1 MTLISV
7 GVCPLRARA
16 LIVLCYVTYMH
27 VVYVTFGVCVSFVS
41 PCVHSSSVR
50 TTTLMVQSM
59 PPKTVSS
66 LQVTTASITRLSPLV
81 ENNPP
86 LTTNPPPTVPAA
98 NNTNNGSTATS
109 LTIES
114 GSVTPVPSL
123 QVRTEHVSKVPS
135 LDAKPRMSAIERIAA
150 QLQASKAPKI
160 KTEAVSTTGLTNTS
174 PTRRSPD
181 TGTQCLPPSEN
192 GGSAGTIV
200 QPTTNGGS
208 FVTTQTISKVNV
220 PPTVTGTGSVTAT
233 PTSYTTAVTTTAST
247 TTAVTHQDVTTV
259 LGKRPRKAS
268 TKYEDLEQPS
278 PPVRCGCDIAYQ
290 SPFCGVSV
298 KKKILLIWFPEVLN
312 FALLACVHGHL

>member
-1 MTLISV
+1 MCVICIS
-7 GVCPLRARA
+7 C
-16 LIVLCYVTYMH
+16 VT
-27 VVYVTFGVCVSFVS
+27 
-41 PCVHSSSVR
+41 SSSVR

-59 PPKTVSS
+59 PPQTVSS
-66 LQVTTASITRLSPLV
+66 LQVTTASITRLPPLV

-86 LTTNPPPTVPAA
+86 LTTNPPPSTTATT
-98 NNTNNGSTATS
+98 NYSNNGISAPS
-109 LTIES
+109 LTVES
-114 GSVTPVPSL
+114 GSITSVSSL

-135 LDAKPRMSAIERIAA
+135 LDVKPPRMSAIERIAA

-192 GGSAGTIV
+192 SGSAGTIV

-247 TTAVTHQDVTTV
+247 TTAVSQQDVTTV

-268 TKYEDLEQPS
+268 TKYEELEQPS
-278 PPVRCGCDIAYQ
+278 TPVRCN
-290 SPFCGVSV
+290 
-298 KKKILLIWFPEVLN
+298 VL
-312 FALLACVHGHL
+312 

>member
-1 MTLISV
+1 MCVI
-7 GVCPLRARA
+7 C
-16 LIVLCYVTYMH
+16 ICY
-27 VVYVTFGVCVSFVS
+27 
-41 PCVHSSSVR
+41 VHSSSVR

-59 PPKTVSS
+59 PPQTVSS
-66 LQVTTASITRLSPLV
+66 LQVTTASITRLPPLV
-81 ENNPP
+81 ENNSP
-86 LTTNPPPTVPAA
+86 LTTNPPPTAA
-98 NNTNNGSTATS
+98 SNNNGSTAPS
-109 LTIES
+109 LTVES
-114 GSVTPVPSL
+114 GSITSVPSL
-123 QVRTEHVSKVPS
+123 QVRTEHVSKVLS
-135 LDAKPRMSAIERIAA
+135 LDVKPQMSAIERIAA

-220 PPTVTGTGSVTAT
+220 PPTVTGTGSITAT

-247 TTAVTHQDVTTV
+247 TTAVSHQDVTTV

-278 PPVRCGCDIAYQ
+278 TPVGYVVCNCNIAYV
-290 SPFCGVSV
+290 FIRIFVV
-298 KKKILLIWFPEVLN
+298 ELV
-312 FALLACVHGHL
+312 